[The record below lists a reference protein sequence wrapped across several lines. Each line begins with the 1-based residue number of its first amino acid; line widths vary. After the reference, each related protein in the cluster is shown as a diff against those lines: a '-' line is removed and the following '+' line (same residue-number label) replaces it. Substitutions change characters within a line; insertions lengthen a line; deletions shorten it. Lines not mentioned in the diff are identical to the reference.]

1 MESTTAQPGADQSIA
16 AGEARRGDRWK
27 AGDWLV
33 RCVLPLYLG
42 GGALM
47 KYFTGTPADLPG
59 PVKVHAPG
67 LLGVS
72 ADAVFFMVI
81 STELCLALLLALHR
95 GLARPLAALTLLIFA
110 GVLVQQWASGADACG
125 CFGSVKVPTWVM
137 LVVDVALLAMVV
149 LLPFRRFDR
158 AAVATSRNSFD
169 IPAARWV
176 GLGAGCL
183 ACVTA
188 VFMTGPRM
196 LSARV
201 VTGPACTPVEDLAGR
216 PVLIDPREWI
226 GLMLRDTPLACYLED
241 GWASRATTD
250 VQLWVLYDHACPH
263 CHALFANRFAG
274 VRSLQEGQVI
284 AVDMNTAVVPDDL
297 RPQCPSCVRVDPK
310 PGVRLVTPGT
320 PMILTVR
327 LGRVVAVELP

>member
-1 MESTTAQPGADQSIA
+1 MESTPSHVRDVEN
-16 AGEARRGDRWK
+16 AGRAERPWDNRWR

-33 RCVLPLYLG
+33 RAVLPLYLG

-47 KYFTGTPADLPG
+47 KLFTGTPADLPG

-67 LLGVS
+67 LLGVH

-81 STELCLALLLALHR
+81 SAELCLALLLALHR
-95 GLARPLAALTLLIFA
+95 GLARPLAVLTLLVFA

-137 LVVDVALLAMVV
+137 LLVDVTLLMMVV
-149 LLPFRRFDR
+149 LLPFRRLARR
-158 AAVATSRNSFD
+158 ADTAGRDSFD
-169 IPAARWV
+169 IPLRRWCV
-176 GLGAGCL
+176 LGGGCL
-183 ACVTA
+183 ACVVA
-188 VFMTGPRM
+188 VFLAGPRL

-201 VTGPACTPVEDLAGR
+201 VSGPACTPVEELAGR

-226 GLMLRDTPLACYLED
+226 GLLLRDTPLACYLEE
-241 GWASRATTD
+241 GWSSRVVTD
-250 VQLWVLYDHACPH
+250 MQLWVLYDHACPH

-274 VRSLQEGQVI
+274 ERSLQEGQVV
-284 AVDMNTAVVPDDL
+284 AVDMNSAVVPDDL
-297 RPQCPSCVRVDPK
+297 RPRCPSCVRVDPR